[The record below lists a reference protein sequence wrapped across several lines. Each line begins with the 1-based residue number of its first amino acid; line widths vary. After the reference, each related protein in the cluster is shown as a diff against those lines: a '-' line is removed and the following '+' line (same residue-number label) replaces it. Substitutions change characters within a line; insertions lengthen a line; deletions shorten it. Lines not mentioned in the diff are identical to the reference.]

1 MPLYSVF
8 TVDALSLPKLQA
20 GNLEGVLGSR
30 TTQLWDPTLDNAA
43 NKKFVADYK
52 AKFGAYPSYYGA
64 QSYDAIMLIAS
75 AVKATGGDMAN
86 KDAVRA
92 ALKAANY
99 DSVRGKYTY
108 GNNHFPIQNFYLREV
123 VKDQGGVWS
132 TKVVDTVY
140 NNHQDPFA
148 AQCAMK

>member
-1 MPLYSVF
+1 MLFRS
-8 TVDALSLPKLQA
+8 T
-20 GNLEGVLGSR
+20 
-30 TTQLWDPTLDNAA
+30 
-43 NKKFVADYK
+43 
-52 AKFGAYPSYYGA
+52 YPSFYAA

-75 AVKATGGDMAN
+75 AVKATNGSMAD
-86 KDAVRA
+86 KGAVRK

-123 VKDQGGVWS
+123 VADGQGKWT

-140 NNHQDPFA
+140 TNHQDPYA
-148 AQCAMK
+148 SECKMK

>member
-1 MPLYSVF
+1 
-8 TVDALSLPKLQA
+8 
-20 GNLEGVLGSR
+20 
-30 TTQLWDPTLDNAA
+30 
-43 NKKFVADYK
+43 
-52 AKFGAYPSYYGA
+52 
-64 QSYDAIMLIAS
+64 
-75 AVKATGGDMAN
+75 MAN